1 FIGYLWSSL
10 ALAQGPY
17 GVGTT
22 EEFHGP
28 VGIQMYSL
36 REYCKLNVEAGLK
49 LAAGLGF
56 QVIEPSTTFHL
67 SVEDYKK
74 LMDQYGLKAISRN
87 FDYGKFTTDEGI
99 DSVIRDAKAFGV
111 KYVGTAWFPHE
122 KPLTEEAMKKV
133 VAVFN
138 HAGERLA
145 KEGLFFTFHNH
156 GFEFEPWSGGKE
168 GETLYDML
176 IQQTDPR
183 YVGFELDIRWIKAP
197 TNPLELFQKYPNRWK
212 LMHLKCESG
221 SEGMLLEESTI
232 DWRAILKASQDAGV
246 EAWFLEYDDV
256 RNIVPNTMRNLH
268 FLESLNQ

>member
-1 FIGYLWSSL
+1 
-10 ALAQGPY
+10 
-17 GVGTT
+17 
-22 EEFHGP
+22 
-28 VGIQMYSL
+28 M
-36 REYCKLNVEAGLK
+36 
-49 LAAGLGF
+49 
-56 QVIEPSTTFHL
+56 
-67 SVEDYKK
+67 
-74 LMDQYGLKAISRN
+74 
-87 FDYGKFTTDEGI
+87 
-99 DSVIRDAKAFGV
+99 

-156 GFEFEPWSGGKE
+156 GFELEPWSGGKE

-183 YVGFELDIRWIKAP
+183 YVGFELDIRWIQAP
-197 TNPLELFQKYPNRWK
+197 TNPLELFRKYPNRWK

-221 SEGMLLEESTI
+221 SEGMLLEESII

-256 RNIVPNTMRNLH
+256 RNIVPNTVRNLR